1 MTGRKSTAYAA
12 AMTKL
17 RKRKVEDWARRIS
30 RIEPVDVRSKVAN
43 IVWWDWFSQLSDHTG
58 ALSEERRQYL
68 YGQDEDEAAV
78 TAALRRLG
86 YPDSL
91 ATSRGRRPR
100 Q

>member
-1 MTGRKSTAYAA
+1 MTNRVELAHRL
-12 AMTKL
+12 AMAKL

-30 RIEPVDVRSKVAN
+30 LIEPVDVRSKVAN
-43 IVWWDWFSQLSDHTG
+43 IVWWDWFSQRSDHTG

-78 TAALRRLG
+78 TAVLRRLG
-86 YPDSL
+86 YPDAL